1 MESSGCKDMGTSKMQ
16 RITRRRKV
24 ARKSSVVQRKVKKL
38 QKLIPGGRRLSP
50 DRLFLRTAD
59 YILHL
64 RFQLHMLQA
73 VSDQI

>member
-1 MESSGCKDMGTSKMQ
+1 MGTSKMQ
-16 RITRRRKV
+16 RIRRRKV
-24 ARKSSVVQRKVKKL
+24 ARKSSVRRKVKKL

-64 RFQLHMLQA
+64 RFQVHMLQA
-73 VSDQI
+73 VSQI

>member
-1 MESSGCKDMGTSKMQ
+1 MESSGCKDTAGTSKMQ
-16 RITRRRKV
+16 RIRRRKV
-24 ARKSSVVQRKVKKL
+24 ARKSSVQRKVKKL

-64 RFQLHMLQA
+64 RFQVHMLEA
-73 VSDQI
+73 VSQI